1 MILNNY
7 VSIITGGATGI
18 GKATVETFAKEGAK
32 VIFCD
37 INKKQGLLNQKKFN
51 SMGLD
56 TFFIQADVSNETDV
70 KKMINFVVKKFNKID
85 TLFNNAGIEQPV
97 TPSHKVNVKIFD
109 KIISINLKGV
119 FLCSKHALPIM
130 MKKKSGA
137 IVNNS
142 SISAFAN
149 VGGNIGYASSKGGV
163 MSLTRVLAVEYAKY
177 NIRVNAVCPG
187 VIDTPMNERNLKRA
201 VNKSQLKKKWKTVTP
216 LGRVAS
222 PYELAQTVLFLSSNM
237 SSFVTGVGLLVDG
250 GRAAN

>member
-1 MILNNY
+1 MILNNK

-56 TFFIQADVSNETDV
+56 TFFIQADVSNEADV

-97 TPSHKVNVKIFD
+97 TPSHKVDVKIFD

-130 MKKKSGA
+130 MKKKNGA

-216 LGRVAS
+216 LGRIAS

>member
-1 MILNNY
+1 MILNNK

-37 INKKQGLLNQKKFN
+37 INKTQGLLNQKKFN
-51 SMGLD
+51 NMGLD

-97 TPSHKVNVKIFD
+97 TPSHKVDVKIFD

-119 FLCSKHALPIM
+119 FLCSKHVLPIM
-130 MKKKSGA
+130 MKKKKGV

>member
-1 MILNNY
+1 
-7 VSIITGGATGI
+7 
-18 GKATVETFAKEGAK
+18 
-32 VIFCD
+32 
-37 INKKQGLLNQKKFN
+37 
-51 SMGLD
+51 
-56 TFFIQADVSNETDV
+56 
-70 KKMINFVVKKFNKID
+70 MINFVVKKFNKID

-97 TPSHKVNVKIFD
+97 TPSHKVDVKIFD

>member
-1 MILNNY
+1 MILNNK

-37 INKKQGLLNQKKFN
+37 TNKKQGLLNQKKFN

-56 TFFIQADVSNETDV
+56 TFFIQADVSNEADV

-97 TPSHKVNVKIFD
+97 TPSHKVDVKIFD

-130 MKKKSGA
+130 MEKKSGA

>member
-1 MILNNY
+1 MILNNKI
-7 VSIITGGATGI
+7 SIITGGATGI

-37 INKKQGLLNQKKFN
+37 TNKKQGLLNQKKFH

-56 TFFIQADVSNETDV
+56 TFFIQADVSNEIDV

-97 TPSHKVNVKIFD
+97 TPSHKVDVKIFD

-130 MKKKSGA
+130 MEKKSGA

>member
-1 MILNNY
+1 MILNNK

-37 INKKQGLLNQKKFN
+37 INKTQGLLNQKKFN

-56 TFFIQADVSNETDV
+56 TFFIQADVSNEADV

-97 TPSHKVNVKIFD
+97 TPSHKVDVKIFD

-201 VNKSQLKKKWKTVTP
+201 INKSQLKKKWKTVTP

>member
-1 MILNNY
+1 MILNNK

-97 TPSHKVNVKIFD
+97 TPSHKVDVKIFD

-130 MKKKSGA
+130 MEKKSGA

-216 LGRVAS
+216 LGRIAS

>member
-1 MILNNY
+1 MILNNKI
-7 VSIITGGATGI
+7 SIITGGATGI

-37 INKKQGLLNQKKFN
+37 TNKKQGFLNQKKFN

-56 TFFIQADVSNETDV
+56 TFFIQADVSNEADV

-97 TPSHKVNVKIFD
+97 TPSHKVDVKIFD

-130 MKKKSGA
+130 MEKKSGA

>member
-1 MILNNY
+1 MILNNK

-37 INKKQGLLNQKKFN
+37 TNKKQGFLNQKKFN

-56 TFFIQADVSNETDV
+56 TFFIQADVSNEADV

-97 TPSHKVNVKIFD
+97 TPSHKVDVKIFD

>member
-1 MILNNY
+1 MILNNK

-56 TFFIQADVSNETDV
+56 TFFIQADVSNEADV

-97 TPSHKVNVKIFD
+97 TPSHKVDVKIFD

-119 FLCSKHALPIM
+119 FLCSKYALPIM

-216 LGRVAS
+216 LGRIAS

>member
-1 MILNNY
+1 MILKNKI
-7 VSIITGGATGI
+7 SIITGGATGI

-37 INKKQGLLNQKKFN
+37 TNKKQGFLNQKKFN

-97 TPSHKVNVKIFD
+97 TPSHKVDVKIFD

-130 MKKKSGA
+130 MEKKSGA

>member
-1 MILNNY
+1 MILNNK

-56 TFFIQADVSNETDV
+56 TFFIQADVSNEADV

-85 TLFNNAGIEQPV
+85 TLFNNAWIEQPV
-97 TPSHKVNVKIFD
+97 TPSHKVDVKIFD

>member
-1 MILNNY
+1 MILNNK

-37 INKKQGLLNQKKFN
+37 TNKKQGLLNQKKFN

-56 TFFIQADVSNETDV
+56 TFFIQADVSNEADV

-130 MKKKSGA
+130 MEKKSGA